1 MDDACTEPSADR
13 DLLAAARAGDEAS
26 FRLLAERHRAGLE
39 AYCLLMLGCPHTAD
53 RCLRASLSLAWQGID
68 HAGRRSTPRIWLY
81 WVATQICLAEIERRD
96 EEVRA

>member
-1 MDDACTEPSADR
+1 MDDPIAEMPEDR

-26 FRLLAERHRAGLE
+26 FRLLADRHRAGLE
-39 AYCLLMLGCPHTAD
+39 AYCLLMLGCPRTAD
-53 RCLRASLSLAWQGID
+53 RCVRASLTLAWQGID

-96 EEVRA
+96 EGVRA